1 MSYRQTIVETVDK
14 MFASL
19 ESNDYTAF
27 KKLCDSLD
35 DIEENVISEHE
46 DAEHNTELDW
56 MHNYLFYK
64 ESRLV
69 DFVYDAENLKRN
81 RFVRYLMNTRLA
93 DLMKEPYDCSECK
106 KTHVIN
112 HLSDKYSR
120 ECKPVN

>member
-1 MSYRQTIVETVDK
+1 MLYQQSIIDTVNEI
-14 MFASL
+14 FASL
-19 ESNDYTAF
+19 KSNDYKAF
-27 KKLCDSLD
+27 KKLCDTLD
-35 DIEENVISEHE
+35 DIEENVISDHE
-46 DAEHNTELDW
+46 DDDHNAELDW

-69 DFVYDAENLKRN
+69 DLVYDAENLKRN

-93 DLMKEPYDCSECK
+93 DLMKEPYECSDCK

-112 HLSDKYSR
+112 HLSDKYSH